1 MDAIPIGAILSQI
14 VVFLVIPFLVVI
26 LFNLWVHYKNML
38 FIKSVDWVLLEIV
51 PPKEVHKSPEAMEL
65 VLNALYG
72 GGFGNWYEK
81 YWKGELAQYYSL
93 EIVSIEGKIHYYVR
107 IARKFKKVFEAQLY
121 SQYPQAQVIEQSIDY
136 TTLVPNFKKDD
147 WGYNMFGYNVEL
159 NKDEVIP
166 IKSYV
171 DFGMDRA
178 VGSLDEEQRIDP
190 MSPML
195 EIMGSI
201 GIGEQI
207 WFQINM
213 RQDIKRFTIKNKDGK
228 EEGGQSWKKKADEVV
243 DGLRKKVN
251 PPDKDGKI
259 TFNTPSKGQ
268 LLAIESIERNKNKNA
283 FECGIRVIYV
293 AKKEH
298 SKGDSI
304 GAFTAILRAFAS
316 DDLNSFKMSGVT
328 KPDAE
333 PWKDIFG
340 KKLLKKKKDL
350 MDDYQGRDFFYGGF
364 NFKKIKSYFNHPA
377 NMGNK
382 PFLLTTEELAT
393 LFHLPG
399 RVIETPSFTR
409 LDSTKAE
416 PPANLPI

>member
-1 MDAIPIGAILSQI
+1 MDSIPFAMILSEIAVFLMIPI
-14 VVFLVIPFLVVI
+14 LVVI
-26 LFNLWVHYKNML
+26 LFNVWVHYKNLL
-38 FIKSVDWVLLEIV
+38 FLKSIEWVLLEIV

-72 GGFGNWYEK
+72 GGFGNWYER

-107 IARKFKKVFEAQLY
+107 IAKKFKKVFEAQLY
-121 SQYPQAQVIEQSIDY
+121 SQYPQAQVIETVTDY
-136 TTLVPNFKKDD
+136 VNLVPDFKKNWDH
-147 WGYNMFGYNVEL
+147 NMFGYNVEL
-159 NKDEVIP
+159 AKDEVYP
-166 IKSYV
+166 IKSYI
-171 DFGMDRA
+171 DFGMDRS
-178 VGSLDEEQRIDP
+178 VGSLDENQKIDP

-213 RQDIKRFTIKNKDGK
+213 RQDMKRFTIKDKDGK

-268 LLAIESIERNKNKNA
+268 LLAIEAIERNKNKNA

-304 GAFTAILRAFAS
+304 GAFTAMLRAFAS
-316 DDLNSFKMSGVT
+316 DDLNSFKLSGLT

-340 KKLLKKKKDL
+340 KELFKKKL
-350 MDDYQGRDFFYGGF
+350 YMLDDYKTRSFF
-364 NFKKIKSYFNHPA
+364 
-377 NMGNK
+377 
-382 PFLLTTEELAT
+382 
-393 LFHLPG
+393 
-399 RVIETPSFTR
+399 
-409 LDSTKAE
+409 
-416 PPANLPI
+416 

>member
-1 MDAIPIGAILSQI
+1 METISFTMILGQI
-14 VVFLVIPFLVVI
+14 AVFLMIPVLVVI
-26 LFNLWVHYKNML
+26 LFNVWMHYKNLL
-38 FIKSVDWVLLEIV
+38 FLKSVDWVLLEIV

-65 VLNALYG
+65 VLNSLYG
-72 GGFGNWYEK
+72 GGFGNWYER
-81 YWKGELAQYYSL
+81 YWKGELAQTYSL
-93 EIVSIEGKIHYYVR
+93 EIASIEGRIHYYVR
-107 IARKFKKVFEAQLY
+107 IAKKFKKVFEAQLY
-121 SQYPQAQVIEQSIDY
+121 SQYPQAQVIENTIDY
-136 TTLVPNFKKDD
+136 TTLVPDFKKED
-147 WGYNMFGYNVEL
+147 WGYGMFGYNVEL

-166 IKSYV
+166 IKTYV

-213 RQDIKRFTIKNKDGK
+213 RQDIKRFEITKDGK
-228 EEGGQSWKKKADEVV
+228 PEGGQAWKKKADEIVE
-243 DGLRKKVN
+243 GLRKKVN

-316 DDLNSFKMSGVT
+316 DDLNSFKLAGLT
-328 KPDAE
+328 KPDPE
-333 PWKDIFG
+333 PWKDMFNS
-340 KKLLKKKKDL
+340 KLNEKKKDL
-350 MDDYQGRDFFYGGF
+350 MDGYKARAFFYGGF
-364 NFKKIKSYFNHPA
+364 DFYKPKKYFDHPS
-377 NMGNK
+377 NMGGK
-382 PFLLTTEELAT
+382 PFIMTTEELAT